1 MSAFGAVIGL
11 LKELVGWGREERKA
25 AREAHDAAVMRKAE
39 IDSRHVE
46 RRDLSK
52 DKRPR

>member
-1 MSAFGAVIGL
+1 MSTWGAVLGL
-11 LKELVGWGREERKA
+11 LRELVGWGREERA
-25 AREAHDAAVMRKAE
+25 HQRAEHDAAVMRKAD
-39 IDSRHVE
+39 IDARHVE